1 MSIEFWKTV
10 SHVGFIVFWV
20 MLVVTAILVWKL
32 KIPAV
37 WEELTGRKQRKEIE
51 KLNEKPAA
59 YVKRFSFPMEEIEGN
74 NSTELL
80 GKTEKLVDAQ
90 IQDDTKLLEE
100 FSYIP
105 VKQAEVEFKLVKDEA
120 SISDLSDLSNH
131 QEENVTALLKQ

>member
-1 MSIEFWKTV
+1 MSIGFWETV
-10 SHVGFIVFWV
+10 SHVGFTVFVV

-32 KIPAV
+32 QIPAV

-59 YVKRFSFPMEEIEGN
+59 YVKRFSFPMEETEGN
-74 NSTELL
+74 KPTELL

-120 SISDLSDLSNH
+120 SISELSNLSNH

>member
-10 SHVGFIVFWV
+10 SHVGFTVFVV
-20 MLVVTAILVWKL
+20 MMVVTAILVWKL
-32 KIPAV
+32 QIPAV

-51 KLNEKPAA
+51 KLNEKPAT
-59 YVKRFSFPMEEIEGN
+59 YVKRFSFPMEETEGN
-74 NSTELL
+74 NPTELL

-105 VKQAEVEFKLVKDEA
+105 VKQAEVEFKLVKDEV
-120 SISDLSDLSNH
+120 SISNLSIH